1 MGVGQHRHT
10 GKLKP
15 DTAESHGIPL
25 PTTIIIDDGTLD
37 MWCIDPHTWSHCDI
51 LKEKMDDH
59 QRQEQQQQQ
68 QKQHRQLR
76 ALGFRRKLRGR
87 RMIVSCGVNVPIIL
101 H

>member
-37 MWCIDPHTWSHCDI
+37 RWCIDPHTWSHCDI
-51 LKEKMDDH
+51 LKEKMGDH
-59 QRQEQQQQQ
+59 QRQRITTTTT
-68 QKQHRQLR
+68 KTTSTTARTWF
-76 ALGFRRKLRGR
+76 LGA
-87 RMIVSCGVNVPIIL
+87 S
-101 H
+101 